1 MVYRVIQVLRVYK
14 ERLDRLECKD
24 LLATL
29 ACKGKQVLKVIRDLL
44 ALRVLLAPLAYLVI
58 STPP

>member
-14 ERLDRLECKD
+14 ERLATLACKD

-44 ALRVLLAPLAYLVI
+44 ALRV
-58 STPP
+58 